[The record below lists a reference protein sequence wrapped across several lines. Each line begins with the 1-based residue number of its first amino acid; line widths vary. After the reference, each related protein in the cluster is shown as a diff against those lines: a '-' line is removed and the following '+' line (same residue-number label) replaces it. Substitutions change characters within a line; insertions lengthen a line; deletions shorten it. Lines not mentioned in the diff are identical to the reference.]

1 MENKSYEYTTND
13 FSAVDQH
20 VKELAKRERILT
32 WRLLID
38 NLKRLGIPLI
48 FIACALAILLIAL
61 GIFIWLIKS
70 EKVKELE
77 KVVEITKEVPVE
89 KEKLKIIEIP
99 KYIAVP
105 MTSADLQFDGVRYS
119 GQISREQI
127 KTALIQSGVEPSE
140 VLIERIWQSVREG
153 SSSNNSVDQNNNA
166 DGQQIETGENV
177 KTSNMSSLKDD
188 RKDFSERI
196 ERSGGS
202 TVGAVRFSLL
212 WNNTNDLDLHVEAPD
227 GNIIYYSNKRTS
239 GEGGGNL
246 DIDTNFMDANITSR
260 PIENIIFPSGLEGTY
275 KVYVS
280 IYKDRTRQ
288 PKGST
293 KYKLEVAKDGQQ
305 SRTWD
310 GEIPNNTPRNRRV
323 LALNVPFNKTN

>member
-227 GNIIYYSNKRTS
+227 GNIIYYSNKRTR

-260 PIENIIFPSGLEGTY
+260 PIENIIFPTGLEGTY

>member
-32 WRLLID
+32 WRLFID

-119 GQISREQI
+119 DQISREQI

-153 SSSNNSVDQNNNA
+153 SSSNNSVDQNNA
-166 DGQQIETGENV
+166 DERQIETGENV
-177 KTSNMSSLKDD
+177 KTSDMSSLKDD

-202 TVGAVRFSLL
+202 TVGAVRFSLK
-212 WNNTNDLDLHVEAPD
+212 WNNTNDLDLHVQAP
-227 GNIIYYSNKRTS
+227 GGKKIWYRNKRVS

-246 DIDTNFMDANITSR
+246 DIDTNFMDANVTSR

-275 KVYVS
+275 KVFVS
-280 IYKDRTRQ
+280 IYNDRTRQ
-288 PKGST
+288 PNGST
-293 KYKLEVAKDGQQ
+293 KYKLEVAVDGQKSQ
-305 SRTWD
+305 TYN
-310 GEIPNNTPRNRRV
+310 GLIPNNTPKNKAIF
-323 LALNVPFNKTN
+323 ALNVPFKKTN

>member
-227 GNIIYYSNKRTS
+227 GNIIYYSNKRTVVRR
-239 GEGGGNL
+239 GNL

-310 GEIPNNTPRNRRV
+310 GQIPNNTPRNRRV